1 MLIRC
6 RIRVRD
12 STKTR
17 TQPLSPACD
26 HVDECSQA
34 RGHRQNDTGG
44 EMNGWD
50 RKFIEMAVLVSSWS
64 KDPSTKVGCVIAD
77 SDHAQLSEGFNGFP
91 RGIADNDRL
100 HVREMKYRLIVHAE
114 ANAIAAAAR
123 NGHSLKGA
131 TAYVTF
137 SPCPQCAALLIQA
150 GIVRVVTIA
159 GATPAHWLAE
169 CEIAQAMLRE
179 AGVLYEEAVRTA

>member
-1 MLIRC
+1 
-6 RIRVRD
+6 
-12 STKTR
+12 
-17 TQPLSPACD
+17 
-26 HVDECSQA
+26 
-34 RGHRQNDTGG
+34 
-44 EMNGWD
+44 MNGWD

-91 RGIADNDRL
+91 RGIADDSRL
-100 HVREMKYRLIVHAE
+100 QVREMKYRLIVHAE

-150 GIVRVVTIA
+150 GIRRVVTIK

-169 CEIAQAMLRE
+169 CEIAQAMLHE
-179 AGVLYEEAVRTA
+179 AGVIYEEAERPA

>member
-1 MLIRC
+1 MANLPPGFRE
-6 RIRVRD
+6 
-12 STKTR
+12 KTR
-17 TQPLSPACD
+17 QLPAIGRAIM
-26 HVDECSQA
+26 ESA
-34 RGHRQNDTGG
+34 PPTRRMRAG
-44 EMNGWD
+44 MNGWD

-91 RGIADNDRL
+91 RGIADDSRL
-100 HVREMKYRLIVHAE
+100 QVREMKYRLIVHAE

-137 SPCPQCAALLIQA
+137 SPCPQCAALLVQA
-150 GIVRVVTIA
+150 GIVRVVTIK

-179 AGVLYEEAVRTA
+179 AGVTYEEAERSA

>member
-1 MLIRC
+1 MMRFAEHQL
-6 RIRVRD
+6 
-12 STKTR
+12 
-17 TQPLSPACD
+17 P
-26 HVDECSQA
+26 DEGS
-34 RGHRQNDTGG
+34 
-44 EMNGWD
+44 MNGWD

-91 RGIADNDRL
+91 RGIADDGRL
-100 HVREMKYRLIVHAE
+100 EVREMKYRLIVHAE

-179 AGVLYEEAVRTA
+179 AGVKYEEAERPV

>member
-1 MLIRC
+1 MKSHFYSMENP
-6 RIRVRD
+6 VRGFLE
-12 STKTR
+12 TR
-17 TQPLSPACD
+17 SFTPCLQTGMRSCGLKLTNA
-26 HVDECSQA
+26 HE
-34 RGHRQNDTGG
+34 DT
-44 EMNGWD
+44 MNGWD

-91 RGIADNDRL
+91 RGIADDQRL
-100 HVREMKYRLIVHAE
+100 NVREMKYRLIVHAE

-150 GIVRVVTIA
+150 GIVRVVTIE

-169 CEIAQAMLRE
+169 CAIAQAMLRE
-179 AGVLYEEAVRTA
+179 AGVAYEEAQRPA